1 MMSADDLKYPEIK
14 KIELGVVSFNSLKEY
29 PTFKTWNTVLN
40 NNVPLH
46 LIILNFARYSSQLD
60 IDP

>member
-1 MMSADDLKYPEIK
+1 MISADDLKYPEIK

-29 PTFKTWNTVLN
+29 PTLKTWNTVLN